1 MYGSPVGSIPEV
13 IDPVTDGLGE
23 RLAGIYAETTAAKRL
38 ETAVGG
44 LESMRNHDA
53 DVLTA

>member
-1 MYGSPVGSIPEV
+1 MPEV